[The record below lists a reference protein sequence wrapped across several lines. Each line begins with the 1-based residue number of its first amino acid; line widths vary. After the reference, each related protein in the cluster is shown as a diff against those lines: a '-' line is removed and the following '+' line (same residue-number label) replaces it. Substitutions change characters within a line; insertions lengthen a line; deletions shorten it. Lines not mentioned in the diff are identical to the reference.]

1 MRVFFIVVLNVGLF
15 LTTSTMGVVR
25 SIPKKDKLV
34 EAIIWVESRGD
45 TLAYNKSEEALGCL
59 QIRPIMLREVNRL
72 LAKNDIQKVYTLK
85 DRTSRSK
92 SIEMFNVIRGHINN
106 PTNERIARIWN
117 GGYNYGE
124 STLKYWNKVKS
135 RL

>member
-1 MRVFFIVVLNVGLF
+1 MRVIFILLNVGLF
-15 LTTSTMGVVR
+15 LATSSMGVVR
-25 SIPKKDKLV
+25 SIPKKDNLI
-34 EAIIWVESRGD
+34 EAIIWVESKGD

-72 LAKNDIQKVYTLK
+72 LAKNSIKKVYTLK

-106 PTNERIARIWN
+106 PTNERIARTWN

>member
-1 MRVFFIVVLNVGLF
+1 MRVFFIVLNVSLF

-25 SIPKKDKLV
+25 SIPKRDKLV

-106 PTNERIARIWN
+106 PTNERIARTWN

-124 STLKYWNKVKS
+124 STLKYWNKVKC

>member
-1 MRVFFIVVLNVGLF
+1 MRVFFIVLNVSLF

-106 PTNERIARIWN
+106 PTNERIARNWN

>member
-1 MRVFFIVVLNVGLF
+1 MRVIFIVLNVGLF
-15 LTTSTMGVVR
+15 LTTSSMGVVR
-25 SIPKKDKLV
+25 SIPKKDNLV

-59 QIRPIMLREVNRL
+59 QIRPIMLREVNRIL
-72 LAKNDIQKVYTLK
+72 GYNKFKLS

-106 PTNERIARIWN
+106 PTDERIARTWN

>member
-1 MRVFFIVVLNVGLF
+1 MRVILILLNVGLF
-15 LTTSTMGVVR
+15 LATSSMAVVR
-25 SIPKKDKLV
+25 SIPIKDNLV

-85 DRTSRSK
+85 DRMSRSK
-92 SIEMFNVIRGHINN
+92 SIQMFNVIRGHIDD
-106 PTNERIARIWN
+106 PTDERIARTWN

>member
-1 MRVFFIVVLNVGLF
+1 MRVFIVVLNVGLF

-25 SIPKKDKLV
+25 SIPKRDKLV

-106 PTNERIARIWN
+106 PTNERIARTWN

-124 STLKYWNKVKS
+124 STLKYWNKVKQK
-135 RL
+135 L

>member
-1 MRVFFIVVLNVGLF
+1 MRVILILLNVGLF
-15 LTTSTMGVVR
+15 LATSTMGVVR

-92 SIEMFNVIRGHINN
+92 SIQMFNVIRGHINN
-106 PTNERIARIWN
+106 PTNERIARTWN

-124 STLKYWNKVKS
+124 STLKYWNKVKQK
-135 RL
+135 L

>member
-1 MRVFFIVVLNVGLF
+1 MRVFFIVLNVGLF

-25 SIPKKDKLV
+25 SIPKKDNLI

-72 LAKNDIQKVYTLK
+72 LAKNSIKKVYTLK
-85 DRTSRSK
+85 DRMSRSK
-92 SIEMFNVIRGHINN
+92 SIEMFNVIRGHIDN
-106 PTNERIARIWN
+106 PTDERIARTWN

-124 STLKYWNKVKS
+124 STLKYWNKVKQK
-135 RL
+135 L

>member
-1 MRVFFIVVLNVGLF
+1 MRVFFIVLNVGLF
-15 LTTSTMGVVR
+15 LATSSMGVVR
-25 SIPKKDKLV
+25 SIPKKDNLI
-34 EAIIWVESRGD
+34 EAIIWVESKGD

-72 LAKNDIQKVYTLK
+72 LAKNSIKKVYTLK

-106 PTNERIARIWN
+106 PTNERIARTWN

>member
-1 MRVFFIVVLNVGLF
+1 MRVFFIVLNVGLF
-15 LTTSTMGVVR
+15 LTTSSMGVVR
-25 SIPKKDKLV
+25 SIPKKDNLV

-72 LAKNDIQKVYTLK
+72 LAKNSIKKVYTLK

-92 SIEMFNVIRGHINN
+92 SIEMFNVIRGHLNN
-106 PTNERIARIWN
+106 PTDERIARTWN

-124 STLKYWNKVKS
+124 STLKYWNKVKQK
-135 RL
+135 L

>member
-1 MRVFFIVVLNVGLF
+1 MRVIFILLNVGLF
-15 LTTSTMGVVR
+15 LATSSMGVVR
-25 SIPKKDKLV
+25 SIPKKDNLI
-34 EAIIWVESRGD
+34 EAIIWVESKGD

-72 LAKNDIQKVYTLK
+72 LAKNSIKKVYTLK

-106 PTNERIARIWN
+106 PTDEQIARTWN

>member
-1 MRVFFIVVLNVGLF
+1 MRVIFIVLNVGLF
-15 LTTSTMGVVR
+15 LATSSMGVVR
-25 SIPKKDKLV
+25 SIPKKDNLV

-59 QIRPIMLREVNRL
+59 QIRPIMLREVNRIL
-72 LAKNDIQKVYTLK
+72 GYNKFKLS

-92 SIEMFNVIRGHINN
+92 SIEMFNVIRGHLNN
-106 PTNERIARIWN
+106 PTDEKIARTWN

-124 STLKYWNKVKS
+124 STLKYWEKVKC

>member
-1 MRVFFIVVLNVGLF
+1 MRVILILLNVGLF
-15 LTTSTMGVVR
+15 LATSSMGVVR
-25 SIPKKDKLV
+25 SIPKKDNLV

-72 LAKNDIQKVYTLK
+72 LAKNSIKKVYTLK
-85 DRTSRSK
+85 DRISRSK

-106 PTNERIARIWN
+106 PTNERIARTWN

-124 STLKYWNKVKS
+124 STLKYWNKVKQK
-135 RL
+135 L

>member
-1 MRVFFIVVLNVGLF
+1 MRVFFIVLNVGLF

-72 LAKNDIQKVYTLK
+72 LAKNSIKKVYTLK

-92 SIEMFNVIRGHINN
+92 SIEMFNVIRAHINN
-106 PTNERIARIWN
+106 PTDERIARIWN

-124 STLKYWNKVKS
+124 STLKYWNKVKQK
-135 RL
+135 L

>member
-1 MRVFFIVVLNVGLF
+1 MRVIFIVLNVGLF
-15 LTTSTMGVVR
+15 LATSSMGVVR
-25 SIPKKDKLV
+25 SIPKKDNLV

-59 QIRPIMLREVNRL
+59 QIRPIMLREVNRIL
-72 LAKNDIQKVYTLK
+72 GYNKFKLS

-106 PTNERIARIWN
+106 PTDERIARTWN

>member
-1 MRVFFIVVLNVGLF
+1 MKLIFIVLNVGLF
-15 LTTSTMGVVR
+15 LATSSMGVVR
-25 SIPKKDKLV
+25 SIPKKDNLV

-59 QIRPIMLREVNRL
+59 QIRPIMLREVNRIL
-72 LAKNDIQKVYTLK
+72 GYNKFKLS

-106 PTNERIARIWN
+106 PTDERIARTWN
-117 GGYNYGE
+117 GGYNYGK
-124 STLKYWNKVKS
+124 STLKYWNKVKEK
-135 RL
+135 L

>member
-1 MRVFFIVVLNVGLF
+1 MRVIFIVLNVGLF
-15 LTTSTMGVVR
+15 LATSSMGVVR
-25 SIPKKDKLV
+25 SIPKKDNLV

-59 QIRPIMLREVNRL
+59 QIRPIMLREVNRIL
-72 LAKNDIQKVYTLK
+72 GYNKFKLS

-106 PTNERIARIWN
+106 PTDERIARTWN

-124 STLKYWNKVKS
+124 STLKYWNKVKEK
-135 RL
+135 L

>member
-1 MRVFFIVVLNVGLF
+1 MRVIFIVLNVGLF
-15 LTTSTMGVVR
+15 LATSSMGVVR
-25 SIPKKDKLV
+25 SIPKKDNLV

-59 QIRPIMLREVNRL
+59 QIRPIMLREVNRIL
-72 LAKNDIQKVYTLK
+72 GYNKFKLS
-85 DRTSRSK
+85 DRTSRTK

-106 PTNERIARIWN
+106 PTDERIARTWN

-124 STLKYWNKVKS
+124 STLKYWNKVKEK
-135 RL
+135 L

>member
-1 MRVFFIVVLNVGLF
+1 MRVFFIVLNVSLF

-92 SIEMFNVIRGHINN
+92 SIEMFNVIRGNINN
-106 PTNERIARIWN
+106 PTDERIARTWN

-124 STLKYWNKVKS
+124 STLKYWNKVKQK
-135 RL
+135 L